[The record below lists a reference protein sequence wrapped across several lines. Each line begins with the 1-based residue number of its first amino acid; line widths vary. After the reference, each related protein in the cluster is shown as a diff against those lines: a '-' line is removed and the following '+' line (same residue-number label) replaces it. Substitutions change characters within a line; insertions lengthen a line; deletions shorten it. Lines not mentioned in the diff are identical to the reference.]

1 MKIAVSILFIVIVLW
16 WAEPILLY
24 ASQSTITESEG
35 YACMGEDKSRKQ
47 TEAVSM
53 ADAKRRAMES
63 VSTYIKSETHVKDF
77 ELEKDLVSAYAN
89 AAVKIIQEI
98 KTKVKEIGE
107 KTRGVVITEK
117 SGDKK
122 TPSEFSETTVDVKT
136 GEK

>member
-1 MKIAVSILFIVIVLW
+1 MMKIAVSILFIVIVLW

-24 ASQSTITESEG
+24 ATQSTITEAEG

-77 ELEKDLVSAYAN
+77 EL
-89 AAVKIIQEI
+89 
-98 KTKVKEIGE
+98 
-107 KTRGVVITEK
+107 
-117 SGDKK
+117 
-122 TPSEFSETTVDVKT
+122 
-136 GEK
+136 